1 MLAVAPNDMTDVV
14 CKYQASTEKAV
25 EPNVMLVVENA
36 NCCDGALNV
45 TNPPFDEE
53 YSGQFRSEKIVL
65 VEDPDQISITCT
77 PSPEY
82 RNAKLASKLNIN
94 AFEETTMAHME
105 PAGHNV
111 QFDALALTA

>member
-1 MLAVAPNDMTDVV
+1 MLALVPDDVMDVV

-25 EPNVMLVVENA
+25 EPNVILVVENA

-45 TNPPFDEE
+45 TNPPFDED
-53 YSGQFRSEKIVL
+53 YSGQFRSENVVL
-65 VEDPDQISITCT
+65 VEDPNHTSITFT